1 MSEPTQSY
9 TSEAIDDAARQ
20 LRLEIESLEE
30 RLRVVE
36 KSVQDLRAQFE
47 RALALARQSQP
58 SLNEAKPVE
67 RISPDLPGPLPE
79 RVPVPAPAAMLA
91 SAPSSSLPG
100 EAVSTKEEAK
110 RYARLLVSEIEL
122 YNPVEVAEG
131 LEKKDLY
138 TRLKV
143 HIDRSRRA
151 YEQRFG
157 KATTGRLDYFHEEMV
172 RVLAQGDAALLGPEY
187 PFH

>member
-1 MSEPTQSY
+1 MSEPAQNY
-9 TSEAIDDAARQ
+9 ASESIDEAARR

-30 RLRVVE
+30 GLRGVE
-36 KSVQDLRAQFE
+36 KSVQELRKRFE

-58 SLNEAKPVE
+58 GLNEAKRVE
-67 RISPDLPGPLPE
+67 GLLPDLPEQLPE
-79 RVPVPAPAAMLA
+79 HAPAAA
-91 SAPSSSLPG
+91 ASLPD
-100 EAVSTKEEAK
+100 EADRTTQEAK

-122 YNPVEVAEG
+122 YNPVEVTEG
-131 LEKKDLY
+131 REKKNLY
-138 TRLKV
+138 TRLRV
-143 HIDRSRRA
+143 HIERSRRA

-157 KATTGRLDYFHEEMV
+157 RATTDRPDYFHEEIA